1 MLVPKDWCVH
11 THTPQQCFVT
21 YQVSKKEPQF
31 VPYGPYHQKHL
42 SHKNNISWSM
52 TILVAGLATTSRQP
66 TKISYSIRG
75 CWTTKPR
82 TKRITRHQIT
92 LVFLHTLNGCIWSQA
107 NSDAEADFCYFF
119 QVVSLQTSS
128 GMNLECPRYFP
139 VLYSSSNSTRNHT
152 QKTTKS

>member
-1 MLVPKDWCVH
+1 MCPH
-11 THTPQQCFVT
+11 TQTPQQCFVT

-42 SHKNNISWSM
+42 SHKNNILWSM
-52 TILVAGLATTSRQP
+52 TILVAGFATTSRQP

-92 LVFLHTLNGCIWSQA
+92 LVFLLTLNGCIWSQA
-107 NSDAEADFCYFF
+107 NSDAEAEADFCYFF
-119 QVVSLQTSS
+119 QVVSLQTLS